1 MDKVSM
7 NYRVFTA
14 HNPKTGGTLLRPVVT
29 NRNGMTMK
37 QLVAYAKTANYVRG
51 QQKDLEGLLGGFIE
65 AMQDRAKAGYS
76 INVNDWF
83 IISGQLKGTV
93 GEDRALTAANEYHV
107 TITASKDLKVD
118 IDNFSWSRIDDTGVV
133 IKVENISSPGGKVG
147 EIIKTKAIVANGKNL
162 AYNAAWGDSV
172 KLSYEGLETPI
183 ALTPSEQSESY
194 LRFDWPTALADV
206 PVGTELM
213 FEFKLHGGEGGAE
226 QSATKTVKLVAA

>member
-83 IISGQLKGTV
+83 IISGQ
-93 GEDRALTAANEYHV
+93 
-107 TITASKDLKVD
+107 
-118 IDNFSWSRIDDTGVV
+118 F
-133 IKVENISSPGGKVG
+133 
-147 EIIKTKAIVANGKNL
+147 
-162 AYNAAWGDSV
+162 
-172 KLSYEGLETPI
+172 
-183 ALTPSEQSESY
+183 
-194 LRFDWPTALADV
+194 
-206 PVGTELM
+206 
-213 FEFKLHGGEGGAE
+213 
-226 QSATKTVKLVAA
+226 